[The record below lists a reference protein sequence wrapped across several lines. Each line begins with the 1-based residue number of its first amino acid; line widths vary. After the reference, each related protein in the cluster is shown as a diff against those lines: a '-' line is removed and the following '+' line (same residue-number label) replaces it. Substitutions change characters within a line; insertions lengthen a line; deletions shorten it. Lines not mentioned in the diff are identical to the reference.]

1 MRGFSTL
8 ASAAVFGLLLTPH
21 AEAGARSW
29 VSSTGTDSG
38 TCLVAVP
45 CRTFQ
50 YALDHTDAGGEI
62 DVKDPGGYGPLR
74 ISKPIA
80 VIADGVLA
88 TVGGQTNTYAVSVFD
103 MQASD
108 VVLLRGLTVN
118 GTDSDAGGGFYV
130 GSGKVTIDHCSAKG
144 LSYGVFVDAS
154 SNGVAITNNIFT
166 GNNIGIFS
174 SSFTFVGI
182 GGNIIVNNRTG
193 IFTIGSATYTYGDN
207 KINSNSSRDI
217 LGTLIQNNMQ

>member
-88 TVGGQTNTYAVSVFD
+88 TVGGQTNIAAVSIVD
-103 MQASD
+103 MKATD

-118 GTDSDAGGGFYV
+118 GTGINAGGGFYI
-130 GSGKVTIDHCSAKG
+130 GSGKATIDHCSVRG

-154 SNGVAITNNIFT
+154 SNGVALTNNIFT
-166 GNNIGIFS
+166 GNDTGIFS
-174 SSFTFVGI
+174 SSLAFVGI
-182 GGNIIVNNRTG
+182 GGNVIINNRIG
-193 IFTIGSATYTYGDN
+193 IYSVSSTTYTYGDN

-217 LGTLIQNNMQ
+217 LGTLTQNNMQ